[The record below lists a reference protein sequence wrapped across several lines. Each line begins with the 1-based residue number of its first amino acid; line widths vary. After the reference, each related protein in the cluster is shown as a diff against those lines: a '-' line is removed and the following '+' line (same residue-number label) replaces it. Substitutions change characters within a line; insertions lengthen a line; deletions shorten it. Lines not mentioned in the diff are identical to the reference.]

1 MILINPN
8 SPHDAILE
16 FVKNWMRLLAEHRTD
31 DACALIDEPNS
42 YGIEWTSVR
51 IWQIVNE
58 TFSPD
63 TRFYTVHPEGPIIS
77 DPFEIDAQSEAEVIE
92 LEGGRGYAFDYALPL
107 NGEWSDLS
115 AQFEFYKRSDGYAV
129 VLNDLHV
136 L

>member
-58 TFSPD
+58 
-63 TRFYTVHPEGPIIS
+63 RFLQTHGSTLFTPK
-77 DPFEIDAQSEAEVIE
+77 DQSLAIR
-92 LEGGRGYAFDYALPL
+92 L
-107 NGEWSDLS
+107 
-115 AQFEFYKRSDGYAV
+115 RSMRKARQK
-129 VLNDLHV
+129 
-136 L
+136 